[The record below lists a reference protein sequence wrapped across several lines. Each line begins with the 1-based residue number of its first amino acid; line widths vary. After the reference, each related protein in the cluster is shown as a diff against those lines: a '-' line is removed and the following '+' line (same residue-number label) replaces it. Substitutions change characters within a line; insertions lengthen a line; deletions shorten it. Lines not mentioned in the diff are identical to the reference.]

1 MLTRIFHKAMAP
13 PPGRQP
19 AAGRSGRA
27 VARKQAIP
35 GEASGA
41 EPADFRE
48 TLLQAAAAAGGGAP
62 GPERSVPAVAD
73 NAGPSPEEAFE
84 EPREKA
90 APPAETAAPL
100 PSPGSPLDEAGR
112 PEAAQSGDEPAA
124 AAPAGADSPPEA
136 PEAPSALL
144 PADPENAEAAAAG
157 GEAAAPAEAMARV
170 VDHAR
175 FLRRGESQEI
185 EILLRPESLGCLRV
199 RVASD
204 GRGVSVRILAEKAS
218 AAESLSAHGARLRAD
233 LDAAG
238 LDLADFEISVAPE
251 EEDFRSPENSEAV
264 LRQHVP
270 PAPAGKG
277 PPDRGRIDY
286 FA

>member
-1 MLTRIFHKAMAP
+1 MLTRIFHKTMTPAA
-13 PPGRQP
+13 GREP

-27 VARKQAIP
+27 ASGKKAIP
-35 GEASGA
+35 GEASGV

-48 TLLQAAAAAGGGAP
+48 TLLQAAVAAGGGAS
-62 GPERSVPAVAD
+62 GPDRSMPSVAG
-73 NAGPSPEEAFE
+73 NAGASPEEAFE
-84 EPREKA
+84 EPREEA
-90 APPAETAAPL
+90 APPAAKTASPL

-112 PEAAQSGDEPAA
+112 VEAAQGGDEPAA

-136 PEAPSALL
+136 PSALL
-144 PADPENAEAAAAG
+144 PADPETVEAAAAG

-185 EILLRPESLGCLRV
+185 EILLRPESLGRLRV

-204 GRGVSVRILAEKAS
+204 GRGVSVRILAEEAS
-218 AAESLSAHGARLRAD
+218 AAEILSAHGARLKAD
-233 LDAAG
+233 LDAGG
-238 LDLADFEISVAPE
+238 LDLADFEISVAAE

-264 LRQHVP
+264 LRQHVL